1 MDFFF
6 SKINDYVTGSISM
19 KNKGMAVHY
28 FELDTDFNKKKYLFI
43 NINSHN
49 VLKNLWGDFYL
60 DTKTKRIK
68 QGAMVVYC
76 NKNIVLICA
85 QLTKLLSLKIFSFLD
100 FT

>member
-1 MDFFF
+1 MGFFF

-49 VLKNLWGDFYL
+49 VLKNLSISIFDQA
-60 DTKTKRIK
+60 TRKHIKT
-68 QGAMVVYC
+68 C
-76 NKNIVLICA
+76 N
-85 QLTKLLSLKIFSFLD
+85 FG
-100 FT
+100 